1 MVAQFDLDGAAFK
14 KAMLTQL
21 APGIVIGVLAIVSG
35 FLFCGLRYGADKC
48 GGRKLPRGGYT
59 RRQRLTLFG
68 LFAAFLTLFI
78 IASVIGI
85 SNSIVFGKAE
95 RDVLGRF
102 EAGLRSQQANM
113 DVTYKNFLDTGY
125 VLNQTLATAYNLEPG
140 VDQAG
145 AALAHYLKTQ
155 SSIASFENARTLI
168 CVLAFL
174 VSVLSGIFGLLSAMM
189 RRGVLSTI
197 MMLLGFSALLVMWV
211 NAGLHTA
218 TAGALASFCA
228 EVTPFT
234 TSTRI
239 LEPYGAQDS
248 RQGLAFLATCPP
260 MDIRERYRNAITV
273 SLADDVATFDRLN
286 SARAYPS
293 IGFNATTAFNDIAK
307 IQRDINAVKRVGNF
321 DNNMQIVID
330 RMTNGVTLLQDIR
343 NIYFCKIV
351 RELYIFSQYKICSE
365 LPAAAKIISAVSY
378 FVGIILAPAVVCAIL
393 GMKRFKKLP
402 DHLKLNADADEN
414 RARNA
419 LAAAENEDEVEM
431 KSKKGNA
438 QLSADKWN
446 RVG

>member
-1 MVAQFDLDGAAFK
+1 MVAQFDLDGASFK

-21 APGIVIGVLAIVSG
+21 APGVVIGVLAIVSG

-95 RDVLGRF
+95 RDVMSRF
-102 EAGLRSQQANM
+102 EAGLRGQQANM
-113 DVTYKNFLDTGY
+113 DATFKNFKDPGY
-125 VLNQTLATAYNLEPG
+125 VLNQTLATMYDLEPG
-140 VDQAG
+140 VDQA
-145 AALAHYLKTQ
+145 AAAVSQYLKTQ

-168 CVLAFL
+168 CVLAYL
-174 VSVLSGIFGLLSAMM
+174 VSVMSGVFGLLSAMM

-197 MMLLGFSALLVMWV
+197 MMLLGFAALLVMWV
-211 NAGLHTA
+211 NAGFHTA
-218 TAGALASFCA
+218 TAAALGSFCA
-228 EVTPFT
+228 EVRPFT
-234 TSTRI
+234 SSTRI
-239 LEPYGAQDS
+239 LEPYGAQGT

-260 MDIRERYRNAITV
+260 MSIRERYRDAISTA
-273 SLADDVATFDRLN
+273 LAQDVTTFDRLN
-286 SARAYPS
+286 SAKAYPS
-293 IGFNATTAFNDIAK
+293 IGYNASTAFNDIAK
-307 IQRDINAVKRVGNF
+307 IQRDINAVKRVGNL
-321 DNNMQIVID
+321 DNNMQILID
-330 RMTNGVTLLQDIR
+330 RMTNGVTLLQDVR
-343 NIYFCKIV
+343 NIYMCKIV
-351 RELYIFSQYKICSE
+351 RELYIFNQYKICSD
-365 LPAAAKIISAVSY
+365 LPAAAKIISVVSY
-378 FVGIILAPAVVCAIL
+378 FVGLILAPAVTCAIL